1 MKNIILFCVVTLC
14 FVSCSK
20 PVVIAPEECQVL
32 QLQLASISLVDRNGM
47 TETISQVERLKQY
60 ESVDFFSPQPYQ
72 KVLRVYARDDQ
83 SNIRAYITTYHENGQ
98 LKQYL
103 EVINNRAYG
112 HYREWYPEGS
122 LKLDAFVISGVADL
136 TLAAEQSWMFDGS
149 SQVWD
154 EKGNILASIH
164 YLSGV
169 LNGCSLYFH
178 SNGQIWKRVPFTRGQ
193 IDGAYEIYL
202 ENGDLLQTTEYANG
216 IKHGVSRRF
225 WSKDKLSAEEFYT
238 DGVLK
243 TANYFDLNGKLVA
256 SINEGY
262 GQRATFGRETI
273 SELQQF
279 KNGIQEGEVK
289 VFDIN
294 GRIMKLYHIKNGIK
308 HGEEIE
314 YIETKPNLPPQAK
327 ISINWHEGLIQ
338 GLVKTWYDNGA
349 SESHRE
355 MSANKKNGMLTVW
368 YKDGSIMMIEEYD
381 QDKLIKGKYFKRGEK
396 TPVSEVVMSNGIATI
411 FDGNGNFIRKITYY
425 NGKPQE

>member
-1 MKNIILFCVVTLC
+1 MKKIILLLTLMLS
-14 FVSCSK
+14 FSGCSN
-20 PVVIAPEECQVL
+20 PVVMTPEECEPL

-112 HYREWYPEGS
+112 HYREWYPDGVM
-122 LKLDAFVISGVADL
+122 KLDAFVISGVADL
-136 TLAAEQSWMFDGS
+136 TLSAEQSWMFDGS

-154 EKGNILASIH
+154 EKGNILASIQ

-178 SNGQIWKRVPFTRGQ
+178 PNGQVWKRVPFNHGQ
-193 IDGAYEIYL
+193 IHGTYEIYL
-202 ENGDLLQTTEYANG
+202 ENGDLLQTTEYTNG
-216 IKHGVSRRF
+216 IKNGVSRRF
-225 WSKDKLSAEEFYT
+225 WCKDKLSTEEFYSE
-238 DGVLK
+238 GLLK
-243 TANYFDLNGKLVA
+243 TAQYFDLQGKPVA
-256 SINEGY
+256 SITDGY
-262 GQRATFGRETI
+262 GLRATFGRETI

-279 KNGIQEGEVK
+279 KNGVQEGEVK
-289 VFDIN
+289 VFDQN
-294 GRIMKLYHIKNGIK
+294 GRLMKLYHVKDGVK
-308 HGEEIE
+308 HGEEIDYSE
-314 YIETKPNLPPQAK
+314 ARPNTPPQPK
-327 ISINWHEGLIQ
+327 ISIQWHEGRIQ
-338 GLVKTWYDNGA
+338 GLVKTWYENGTT
-349 SESHRE
+349 ESHRE
-355 MSANKKNGMLTVW
+355 MSSNKKNGMLTAW

-396 TPVSEVVMSNGIATI
+396 IPLSEVVMSNGTATI
-411 FDGNGNFIRKITYY
+411 FDGNGNFVRKITYF